1 MARPIFRSLTRLDA
15 VTDALTSAMPHVV
28 IVGAGFG
35 GLAVADALG
44 GTELRVTL
52 IDRNN
57 YHLFQ
62 PLLYQVATAALSPG
76 EIAEPIRHILS
87 RHRNI
92 TVLLA
97 EVTGVDVRNRQ
108 VLLGSER
115 LGYDHLVLA
124 TGATHSYFGHPEW
137 ERFAP
142 GLKTL
147 EDARRIRARVLMA
160 FEQAE
165 MTFDPSERER
175 LMTVAVIG
183 AGPTGVEMAGAIA
196 ELARY
201 ALARDFHNIDLAAA
215 RILLL
220 EAGPRVLAQFPEDLS
235 AYAEQALRQ
244 LGVGVQTGAKVEAID
259 AQGVTVNGRLVPA
272 ATVVWGAGVAASPA
286 GRWLRVETDRAG
298 RVRVNP
304 DLSVPG
310 LENVYVLGDTA
321 LALDE
326 DGRPLPGLA
335 QVAQQQG
342 RYLGKALCARLL
354 EDRPPPPFRF
364 RNRGNLATIGRNA
377 AVAQFDH
384 VRLRGYIAWVLWG
397 IIHVYL
403 LVGFQNR
410 LLVSMRWLWAY
421 LTYQRGARLITHDV
435 PDPFASTNDAR
446 ANPRSDGQGPDG
458 VAPASRKQV
467 PDTRGTTLNGPYI
480 AQLHCHYEYTRSA
493 TRIVVG
499 HPGCNVDVEYLC
511 PAWDTSGAVEPVR
524 PDSSSCHAVRRG
536 AQP

>member
-1 MARPIFRSLTRLDA
+1 MARLSFRPLTRLDA
-15 VTDALTSAMPHVV
+15 VTDALTSTAPHIV
-28 IVGAGFG
+28 IVGAGFA
-35 GLAVADALG
+35 GLAAADALG

-52 IDRNN
+52 IDQNN

-97 EVTGVDVRNRQ
+97 EVTGLDVRDRQ
-108 VLLGSER
+108 VLLGFER

-147 EDARRIRARVLMA
+147 EDARRIRAHVLMA

-165 MTFDPSERER
+165 MTLDPAERER
-175 LMTVAVIG
+175 LMTVAIIG

-196 ELARY
+196 ELARH
-201 ALARDFHNIDLAAA
+201 ALARDFHNIDPTAA

-220 EAGPRVLAQFPEDLS
+220 EAGSRVLAQFPEDLS
-235 AYAEQALRQ
+235 AYAEDALQR
-244 LGVGVQTGAKVEAID
+244 LGVRVETGTKVEAID
-259 AQGVTVNGRLVPA
+259 ARGVTVNGWLIPA

-286 GRWLRVETDRAG
+286 GQWLGTETDRAG

-304 DLSVPG
+304 DLSVSG
-310 LENVYVLGDTA
+310 LANVYVLGDTA

-326 DGRPLPGLA
+326 NGRPLPGLA

-342 RYLGKALCARLL
+342 KYLGKALRTRLL
-354 EDRPPPPFRF
+354 EHRAPPPFRF

-377 AVAQFDH
+377 AVAQFDS
-384 VRLRGYIAWVLWG
+384 VRLKGYVAWVLWG

-410 LLVSMRWLWAY
+410 LLVSLRWLWAY
-421 LTYQRGARLITHDV
+421 LTYQRGARLIMRDV
-435 PDPFASTNDAR
+435 PDLFTMTE
-446 ANPRSDGQGPDG
+446 DGPTDRTLRPSPDG
-458 VAPASRKQV
+458 AA
-467 PDTRGTTLNGPYI
+467 
-480 AQLHCHYEYTRSA
+480 RSA
-493 TRIVVG
+493 ENADRT
-499 HPGCNVDVEYLC
+499 
-511 PAWDTSGAVEPVR
+511 PAALL
-524 PDSSSCHAVRRG
+524 
-536 AQP
+536 